1 MKRFKTATIERY
13 YNNFGQHAE
22 QAVAFTLTGEIR
34 SHGKLP
40 YDAGS
45 DIPEYFMSVK
55 SSKFSLMSGNVCEA
69 QDFEGIVEEF
79 FRKTASR
86 YFAYVTQDMECFVMD
101 VQEFRNFVHQ
111 FCILSRES
119 TSNGGRNKV
128 QMRKESKKVLRWL
141 EVAVA

>member
-1 MKRFKTATIERY
+1 
-13 YNNFGQHAE
+13 
-22 QAVAFTLTGEIR
+22 
-34 SHGKLP
+34 
-40 YDAGS
+40 
-45 DIPEYFMSVK
+45 
-55 SSKFSLMSGNVCEA
+55 MSGNVCEA

-119 TSNGGRNKV
+119 TSIGGRNMV

-141 EVAVA
+141 EVGVA